1 MKGYL
6 VLEDGSVWEGN
17 AFGAAGKQIGE
28 VVFNTSMTGY
38 QEVLTDPSYCGQIV
52 VMTYPLIGNYGIN
65 DDDFQSAKPA
75 LRGFIVKEWAQ
86 EPSNW
91 RSRQCVNS
99 YLEEQG
105 VFALADIDTR
115 ALTRKI
121 RSHGALKGIMV
132 SGQEEI
138 NVPALLEELANSP
151 SLTEQ
156 CLVEEVTAKEKFT
169 LAGDGPRVVVMD
181 FGAKQ
186 SILSSLHERGCEV
199 VVVPATAT
207 AEEIK
212 ALEPDA
218 IMLSNGPGDPTAVPY
233 AIETVRQLIGYKP
246 LFAICLGHQ
255 ILALASGAKS
265 YKLPFGHRGG
275 NQPVK
280 DLSTGRIYIT
290 SQNHGYV
297 IDGDTLPEHVE
308 ISHINMNDNSLEGIR
323 FKNVPAFS
331 VQYHPEAGPG
341 PGDCNMLFDQ
351 FMELIEE
358 HSERKA

>member
-6 VLEDGSVWEGN
+6 LLEDGSIWEGK
-17 AFGAAGKQIGE
+17 AFGATGQQTGE

-52 VMTYPLIGNYGIN
+52 VMTYPLIGNYGVN
-65 DDDFQSAKPA
+65 KDDFQSKKPS

-91 RSRQCVNS
+91 RCEQPIDS
-99 YLEEQG
+99 YLRQEG
-105 VFALADIDTR
+105 IVALAEIDTR

-121 RSHGALKGIMV
+121 RSHGALKGIIV
-132 SGQEEI
+132 SGQEELNI
-138 NVPALLEELANSP
+138 PALLEQIKGSP
-151 SLTEQ
+151 AISEQ
-156 CLVEEVTAKEKFT
+156 SLVEEVTTKEVYT
-169 LAGDGPRVVVMD
+169 LKGDGPRVLVMD

-186 SILSSLHERGCEV
+186 SIISSLYERGCEV
-199 VVVPATAT
+199 VVVPATT
-207 AEEIK
+207 SVEDIK
-212 ALEPDA
+212 ALDPDA
-218 IMLSNGPGDPTAVPY
+218 IMLSNGPGDPMAVPY

-246 LFAICLGHQ
+246 IFAICLGHQ
-255 ILALASGAKS
+255 ILALSSGAKS

-297 IDGDTLPEHVE
+297 IDQDTLPEYVE
-308 ISHINMNDNSLEGIR
+308 VTHINMNDKSVEGIR
-323 FKNVPAFS
+323 FKNAPAFS

-351 FMELIEE
+351 FITMIDENR
-358 HSERKA
+358 ERKA